1 LHFIFLFDKAKFM
14 SADRSPTI
22 PLQILREKAHALM
35 AVGKNEKAAEVCL
48 EIAKSYPQEAG
59 DWGRRA
65 ADCFRRVGKIQDEIE
80 ALNLAAKGYHA
91 KGLAVKAIAIC
102 KAVLS
107 IDATNQITRQL
118 LSQLSSK
125 FSVYPPRPSP
135 TPRTRVTPPA
145 ATPIGEMPLG
155 DLLPGAQKTSPKNQP
170 EVFVIPLDDLEF
182 EFGSPTATKE
192 RTIISQTPLFSDLNP
207 SCLQQ
212 LVEKSRLVDFDHG
225 QVICHQGDPGDDL
238 FVIVEGLA
246 EAVLEYP
253 KKASLGRLKE
263 GEFFG
268 EIALIGGPPR
278 TATVYACGPTRLL
291 LVGRHAIEELI
302 AQEPSI
308 LEVVLRFLRNRLLG
322 QLVARIP
329 LFEPCV
335 GTNPNSFASRFQ
347 LVQMEEGCTF
357 IQEGT
362 KSKGLFILM
371 SGKAQAFRN
380 DERGEYLVGNLAPGD
395 LCGEM
400 SLLSGSPAA
409 ATVRTITRCI
419 ALLLPAKDF
428 REAIMTHSQLLDMAA
443 TIAEDRRIR
452 NEEITNGRASFQE
465 TRLLLI

>member
-1 LHFIFLFDKAKFM
+1 MTANH
-14 SADRSPTI
+14 SPTI
-22 PLQILREKAHALM
+22 PLQILREKAHALI
-35 AVGKNEKAAEVCL
+35 ATGKNEKAAEICL
-48 EIAKSYPQEAG
+48 EIAKNYPQEAG

-80 ALNLAAKGYHA
+80 ALNLAAKGYQA
-91 KGLAVKAIAIC
+91 KGLTVKAIAIC

-118 LSQLSSK
+118 LAQLSSK
-125 FSVYPPRPSP
+125 SSISTSSRPSP
-135 TPRTRVTPPA
+135 VPRRSLLPA
-145 ATPIGEMPLG
+145 ATPIAEMLLG
-155 DLLPGAQKTSPKNQP
+155 DLLPGAQKTSPKNEP

-192 RTIISQTPLFSDLNP
+192 RTIVSQTPLFSDLNH

-238 FVIVEGLA
+238 FVVIDGSA

-253 KKASLGRLKE
+253 KKASLGTLKE

-268 EIALIGGPPR
+268 EIALIGSPPR

-291 LVGRHAIEELI
+291 MISRHTIEELM

-308 LEVVLRFLRNRLLG
+308 VEVVLRFLRDRLLG

-335 GTNPNSFASRFQ
+335 NANPYSFASRFQ
-347 LVQMEEGCTF
+347 LIQMEKGCSF

-362 KSKGLFILM
+362 RSKGLFILM
-371 SGKAQAFRN
+371 SGEAQAFSS

-400 SLLSGSPAA
+400 SLLSSSPAT
-409 ATVRTITRCI
+409 ATVKTATRCL
-419 ALLLPAKDF
+419 ALLLPARDF
-428 REAIMTHSQLLDMAA
+428 REAIMTHSQLLEMTA

-452 NEEITNGRASFQE
+452 NEEITNGRARFQE